1 MSNASA
7 DLFRQLIQRTNAKYF
22 TIKFYKQDGTL
33 RVMRAQM
40 NVECALRNKGKK
52 VPPTTS
58 HIPSYIVVYEP
69 STDTYK
75 NVNLETMFYF
85 KCGRH
90 IIDLGADFHD

>member
-1 MSNASA
+1 MSQSSA
-7 DLFRQLIQRTNAKYF
+7 DLFRQLILRTNAKYF
-22 TIKFYKQDGTL
+22 TVKFYKKDGTIRTL
-33 RVMRAQM
+33 RGQM

-52 VPPTTS
+52 VPPTTA

-69 STDTYK
+69 STGYYK

-90 IIDLGADFHD
+90 IVDLGADFHD